1 MSIGRGGFSKF
12 STGYLHTNFIK
23 GDCARSYSSQ
33 QLLVFLSPPDYAKGA
48 LHIKDVSGQG
58 CVSNTLKP
66 IFMINK
72 VVSYNTYPS
81 QNFNLSL
88 YRKTLVPE
96 SSKVRCF
103 IHTLVDKNNSNNK
116 EEFINDLFKDRIAPV
131 IPLDRKLIKG
141 SCLNYKDKLS
151 KAKFIKE

>member
-1 MSIGRGGFSKF
+1 
-12 STGYLHTNFIK
+12 
-23 GDCARSYSSQ
+23 
-33 QLLVFLSPPDYAKGA
+33 
-48 LHIKDVSGQG
+48 
-58 CVSNTLKP
+58 
-66 IFMINK
+66 MINK

-131 IPLDRKLIKG
+131 IPFDRKLIKG

-151 KAKFIKE
+151 KAKFIDPPYDSEAPFFYKKSGVNFYAKI